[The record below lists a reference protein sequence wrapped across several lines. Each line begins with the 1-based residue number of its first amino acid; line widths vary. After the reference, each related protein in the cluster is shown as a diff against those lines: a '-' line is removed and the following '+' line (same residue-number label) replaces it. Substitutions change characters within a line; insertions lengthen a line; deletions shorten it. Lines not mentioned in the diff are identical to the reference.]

1 MPFSSRL
8 VVILQYHS
16 TLFTLNWRIPE
27 NSLQFI
33 IHFSNGQHQQHS
45 LSQPL
50 FSFFYY
56 LNLSFFFFKL
66 DSPFVIIHRLFL
78 NQISPFVIIHHLIS
92 ALCYYLY
99 LKNSFLQ
106 IYFPFDFF
114 LIFSAIPYV
123 LLSTTI
129 L

>member
-1 MPFSSRL
+1 MPFSSGL

-16 TLFTLNWRIPE
+16 TYSIYSQLGDIR

-33 IHFSNGQHQQHS
+33 LYFSNGQHQHS
-45 LSQPL
+45 FSQAL

-56 LNLSFFFFKL
+56 LNLSFFFKPNF
-66 DSPFVIIHRLFL
+66 PFIIIHHPFL
-78 NQISPFVIIHHLIS
+78 NQISPFVIIYYLIS

-99 LKNSFLQ
+99 LKISFLQ
-106 IYFPFDFF
+106 IYFPSVFF
-114 LIFSAIPYV
+114 FFFNAIPCA